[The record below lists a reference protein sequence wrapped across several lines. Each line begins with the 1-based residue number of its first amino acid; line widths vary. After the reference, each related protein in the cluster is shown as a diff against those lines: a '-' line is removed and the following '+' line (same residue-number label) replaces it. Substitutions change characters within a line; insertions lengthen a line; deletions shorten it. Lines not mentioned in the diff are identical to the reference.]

1 MGDVSKFPD
10 GSKGTSWAQNAMS
23 WATGLQVLN
32 GYEDNTLQFGG
43 NTTRAEAA
51 SMIKGLTT
59 TLTK

>member
-32 GYEDNTLQFGG
+32 GYEDNALRPGG
-43 NTTRAEAA
+43 
-51 SMIKGLTT
+51 TT
-59 TLTK
+59 T